1 MIIKLNGEKVEIL
14 EGATVLD
21 VLKNR
26 EVDPKTVVVEAD
38 GEDVLERLTLEEDVE
53 KLYRCLDAVLLPRE
67 KQIILLRYGIRG
79 EIALTQT
86 QVGEILDI
94 SRSYVSRIEKKAL
107 QKLKNCFENT

>member
-38 GEDVLERLTLEEDVE
+38 GDICSQEDFDSVTLHEGSVVEVLRF
-53 KLYRCLDAVLLPRE
+53 
-67 KQIILLRYGIRG
+67 
-79 EIALTQT
+79 
-86 QVGEILDI
+86 VGGG
-94 SRSYVSRIEKKAL
+94 
-107 QKLKNCFENT
+107 